1 LTDAAKTRKSERFL
15 PPFALSPGGFLPF
28 QDPTVDL
35 KENGKAILAML
46 VAMAAFIGND
56 ALVKIVYE
64 TVQLGQIIVVRGLI
78 AIIMIIILSYATGVH
93 REFRHLANWMVFLRA
108 LGEVGATLCYLIA
121 LMHMPIA
128 NITAILQVLPLM
140 VTGAAAIFL
149 GAPVGWRRWTAIG
162 VGFLGVLIIVRP
174 GVEGFDQWSILA
186 LVGILFMVLRDLT
199 TRMMPV
205 EVPTFGVTL
214 VTCAGVLLL
223 GFGVV
228 GVEGWEPMTL
238 ADLAYLAAAAACLLA
253 GYVLLIVAMRIGD
266 ISLVSPFR
274 YSIIVWAIMIGYFV
288 WGDVPDALTLLGT
301 AIVVATGIY
310 TVLRERRVA
319 QLARS
324 EQPR

>member
-1 LTDAAKTRKSERFL
+1 M
-15 PPFALSPGGFLPF
+15 
-28 QDPTVDL
+28 DL

-56 ALVKIVYE
+56 ALVKIVYD
-64 TVQLGQIIVVRGLI
+64 TVQLGQIIVVRGII
-78 AIIMIIILSYATGVH
+78 AIVMILLLSYVTGVH
-93 REFRHLANWMVFLRA
+93 REFRHLGNRMVFLRSF
-108 LGEVGATLCYLIA
+108 GEVGATLCYLIA

-149 GAPVGWRRWTAIG
+149 GAKVGWRRWTAIG
-162 VGFLGVLIIVRP
+162 VGFAGVLIIVRP
-174 GVEGFDQWSILA
+174 GLAGFDQWSILA

-205 EVPTFGVTL
+205 VVPTFGVTL

-223 GFGVV
+223 GFGIM
-228 GVEGWEPMTL
+228 GVEGWQPMSL
-238 ADLAYLAAAAACLLA
+238 ADVGLLTAAATCLLT

-274 YSIIVWAIMIGYFV
+274 YSIIVWAILIGYFV
-288 WGDVPDALTLLGT
+288 WGDVPDALTMLGT

-310 TVLRERRVA
+310 TVIRERRVA
-319 QLARS
+319 QQVAADN
-324 EQPR
+324 PR

>member
-1 LTDAAKTRKSERFL
+1 M
-15 PPFALSPGGFLPF
+15 
-28 QDPTVDL
+28 
-35 KENGKAILAML
+35 AML

-78 AIIMIIILSYATGVH
+78 AIAMILVLCYATGVH
-93 REFRHLANWMVFLRA
+93 REVRHLRNPMVLLRSF
-108 LGEVGATLCYLIA
+108 GEVGATLFYLIA

-162 VGFLGVLIIVRP
+162 VGFVGVLIIVRP
-174 GVEGFDQWSILA
+174 GLEGFDQWSILA
-186 LVGILFMVLRDLT
+186 MIGMLFMVLRDLT
-199 TRMMPV
+199 TRMMPP
-205 EVPTFGVTL
+205 EVPTFGATL
-214 VTCAGVLLL
+214 VTCVGVLLL
-223 GFGVV
+223 GLCVV
-228 GVEGWEPMTL
+228 GVEGWKPMTL
-238 ADLAYLAAAAACLLA
+238 GEVGILASAAACLLA

-274 YSIIVWAIMIGYFV
+274 YSIIVWAILIGYLV

-301 AIVVATGIY
+301 GIVVATGIY
-310 TVLRERRVA
+310 TVLRERKI
-319 QLARS
+319 ARDA
-324 EQPR
+324 EQAGGR

>member
-1 LTDAAKTRKSERFL
+1 M
-15 PPFALSPGGFLPF
+15 
-28 QDPTVDL
+28 DL

-78 AIIMIIILSYATGVH
+78 AIIMIIILSYVTGVH
-93 REFRHLANWMVFLRA
+93 REFRHLANRMVFLRA

-162 VGFLGVLIIVRP
+162 VGFVGVLIIVRP

-238 ADLAYLAAAAACLLA
+238 VDLAYLAAAAACLLA

-319 QLARS
+319 QLARA

>member
-1 LTDAAKTRKSERFL
+1 M
-15 PPFALSPGGFLPF
+15 
-28 QDPTVDL
+28 DL

-64 TVQLGQIIVVRGLI
+64 TVQLGQIIVVRGII
-78 AIIMIIILSYATGVH
+78 AIVMILVLSYVTGVH
-93 REFRHLANWMVFLRA
+93 REFRHLGNRMVFLRSF
-108 LGEVGATLCYLIA
+108 GEVGATLCYLIA

-162 VGFLGVLIIVRP
+162 VGFAGVLIIVRP
-174 GVEGFDQWSILA
+174 GLAGFDQWSILA
-186 LVGILFMVLRDLT
+186 LIGILFMVLRDLT

-228 GVEGWEPMTL
+228 GVEGWEPMSL
-238 ADLAYLAAAAACLLA
+238 ADVGLLTAAATCLLV

-274 YSIIVWAIMIGYFV
+274 YSIIVWAILIGYFV
-288 WGDVPDALTLLGT
+288 WGDVPDALTMLGT

-310 TVLRERRVA
+310 TVIRERRVA
-319 QLARS
+319 QQAAGDK
-324 EQPR
+324 PR

>member
-1 LTDAAKTRKSERFL
+1 M
-15 PPFALSPGGFLPF
+15 
-28 QDPTVDL
+28 DL

-64 TVQLGQIIVVRGLI
+64 TVQLGQIIVVRGII
-78 AIIMIIILSYATGVH
+78 AIVMILVLSYVTGVH
-93 REFRHLANWMVFLRA
+93 REFRHLGNRMVFLRSF
-108 LGEVGATLCYLIA
+108 GEVGATLCYLIA

-162 VGFLGVLIIVRP
+162 VGFAGVLIIVRP

-186 LVGILFMVLRDLT
+186 LIGILFMVLRDLT

-238 ADLAYLAAAAACLLA
+238 VDLAYLTAAATCLLA

-274 YSIIVWAIMIGYFV
+274 YSIIVWAILIGYFV